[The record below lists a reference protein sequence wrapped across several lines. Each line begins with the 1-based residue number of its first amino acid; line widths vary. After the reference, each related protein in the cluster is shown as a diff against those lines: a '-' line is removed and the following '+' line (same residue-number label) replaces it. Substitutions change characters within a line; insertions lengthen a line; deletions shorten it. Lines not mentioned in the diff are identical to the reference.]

1 MAGLVS
7 ELKFLVPWGHIA
19 AKAWGSPQGRPVLC
33 LHGWLD
39 NANTFSK
46 LIPLL
51 PKDCYYM
58 ALDFAGHGLS
68 SHRPAG
74 CPYYL
79 IDHVSDVRR
88 VAASL
93 KWNRFSLMGH
103 SMGGTV
109 AGMFACIFPE
119 LVDKLILVESCGFYP
134 SPQGYHKG
142 PETLRKQKASSRSI
156 TRDDISNLEEWEK
169 ILYGHRIVI
178 DNLLNVDGKQHQALR
193 VRSSEKALQRLL
205 EANNDLTEESG
216 KILLERGATKVP
228 GGLVYN
234 RDIRLLSHT
243 SHPTHIEYQVNYV
256 KKIQAD
262 VLMIIAQDGIF
273 TKQSPEHLSEYS
285 VIIQEAFR
293 ASRKEHFQYAEV
305 SGNHFVHLNEPEVVA
320 GIVSTFLNNNQNLKA
335 KL

>member
-134 SPQGYHKG
+134 SPQ
-142 PETLRKQKASSRSI
+142 
-156 TRDDISNLEEWEK
+156 EWEK